1 MVVGFPFHPSATIWP
16 QTAQSDLRV
25 WRSQLYSCPPY
36 GSEWPSD
43 DLEKSCAL
51 RTVGLEMPLQLEMAL
66 VELGDLL
73 TFVSKFDPAVDFCG
87 AGPWSRTNKP

>member
-1 MVVGFPFHPSATIWP
+1 MNGP
-16 QTAQSDLRV
+16 QPILKNLV
-25 WRSQLYSCPPY
+25 P
-36 GSEWPSD
+36 
-43 DLEKSCAL
+43 L